1 MATQVMSDLK
11 RGSSPGLVL
20 DEIALQ
26 SKQIPDAVAVA
37 CGEAR
42 ITFAELEARSNQIA
56 NLLVRRGIGLGD
68 VVAILMDRSPLFPV
82 VALGVMKSGAAY
94 LPIDTEYPE
103 ARINFVLRDSQT
115 SAVFVDSEAR
125 SNALAGIPSLLVDTE
140 FAICQSLPD
149 RSPEVVIENGTL
161 AYLIYTS
168 GSTGQPKGVEL
179 THGAL
184 ANLIS
189 WHIKAFLV
197 TAEDRSTLSS
207 SLGFDAAV
215 WEIWPSL
222 CAGASL
228 RIPGALTRLLP
239 EQLRDW
245 MVQERVTISFAPT
258 CIAEQ
263 LMVLSWPQETAL
275 RYLLTGADTLRRY
288 APAGLPFDVVNNY
301 GPTECTVVATSGI
314 VPSESGRDH
323 PPSIGKVIDGMEV
336 HVLDENLRPVAPG
349 TEGHIWI
356 SGAGLARGYHNNE
369 ALTQER
375 FVALQ
380 REDGSEVRAY
390 RTGDLGRKATDG
402 EVEFC
407 ARADQQIKILGNR
420 IEPQEIEFS
429 LNRHPAVRSSAV
441 VATDDGRQGKQLVA
455 YLVTEEGAEEV
466 EWAEYLAK
474 SLPRYMIPS
483 VFVRIHELPMT
494 PNGKLDR
501 QALPD
506 PATSTPEPLDDGFG
520 VPQTEVEKRVNNIV
534 CHLLGLEKV
543 STRDNFFQL
552 GGHSLFGAQ
561 VIARVRDEFG
571 IELQLR
577 QVFEKPTV
585 ELLARQIEEEI
596 ILRIQGMDASSGKV

>member
-11 RGSSPGLVL
+11 RGSSPALVL
-20 DEIALQ
+20 DEIALR
-26 SKQIPDAVAVA
+26 SKERPDAFAIA
-37 CGEAR
+37 CDQSR
-42 ITFAELEARSNQIA
+42 ITFAELEARSSQLA
-56 NLLVRRGIGLGD
+56 NLLIRRGIGVGD
-68 VVAILMDRSPLFPV
+68 VVAILMDRSALFPV

-94 LPIDTEYPE
+94 LPIDTDYPE
-103 ARINFVLRDSQT
+103 ARINFVLRDSQA

-125 SNALAGIPSLLVDTE
+125 GNALAGISSLLVDTD
-140 FAICQSLPD
+140 FSICQSSPD
-149 RSPEVVIENGTL
+149 SSPEVDIENETL

-189 WHIKAFLV
+189 WHINAFSV
-197 TAEDRSTLSS
+197 TADDRSTLSS

-228 RIPGALTRLLP
+228 LIPNALTRLLP

-245 MVQERVTISFAPT
+245 MVQEQVTISFAPT

-263 LMVLSWPQETAL
+263 LMVLHWPGETAL

-288 APAGLPFDVVNNY
+288 APQGLPFEVVNNY

-314 VPSESGRDH
+314 VPREPGRDH
-323 PPSIGKVIDGMEV
+323 PPSIGRVIDGMEI
-336 HVLDENLRPVAPG
+336 HVLDENLRPVAAG

-369 ALTQER
+369 TLTQER

-380 REDGSEVRAY
+380 REDGSAVRAY
-390 RTGDLGRKATDG
+390 RTGDLGRMAADG

-420 IEPQEIEFS
+420 IEPQEIEFL

-441 VATDDGRQGKQLVA
+441 VALEDGRQGKQLVA
-455 YLVTEEGAEEV
+455 YLVTEEGADGV
-466 EWAEYLAK
+466 EWSEYLGK
-474 SLPRYMIPS
+474 SLPRYMVPA

-506 PATSTPEPLDDGFG
+506 PATATPEHLDDGFAA
-520 VPQTEVEKRVNNIV
+520 PQTEVEKRVSNIV
-534 CHLLGLEKV
+534 CHLLGLENV
-543 STRDNFFQL
+543 SIRDNFFQL

-577 QVFEKPTV
+577 QVFEQPSV

-596 ILRIQGMDASSGKV
+596 ILRIQGLHASGGRG

>member
-1 MATQVMSDLK
+1 MATQVISDLQ
-11 RGSSPGLVL
+11 RGSIPGLVM
-20 DEIALQ
+20 DRIAVR
-26 SKQIPDAVAVA
+26 SKQTPDAVAVA
-37 CGEAR
+37 CGVSKV
-42 ITFAELEARSNQIA
+42 TFGELETRSNQIA
-56 NLLVRRGIGLGD
+56 SMLARRGIGLGD
-68 VVAILMDRSPLFPV
+68 VVAVLMNRSPLFPV

-103 ARINFVLRDSQT
+103 ARIDFVLRDAQA
-115 SAVFVDSEAR
+115 SAVFVDSEA
-125 SNALAGIPSLLVDTE
+125 SGNALAGIPCLLVDTD
-140 FAICQSLPD
+140 FSIC
-149 RSPEVVIENGTL
+149 RSFPASPSEVDVENETL

-189 WHIKAFLV
+189 WHINAFSL
-197 TAEDRSTLSS
+197 TADDRSTLSS

-228 RIPGALTRLLP
+228 HIPSVLSRLLP

-245 MVQERVTISFAPT
+245 MVQEQVTVSFAPT

-263 LMVLSWPQETAL
+263 LMTLSWSPDTAL

-288 APAGLPFDVVNNY
+288 PPQGLPFEVVNNY

-314 VPSESGRDH
+314 VPSEPGRDH
-323 PPSIGKVIDGMEV
+323 PPSIGRVIDGMEI
-336 HVLDENLRPVAPG
+336 HVLGENLRPVASG

-375 FVALQ
+375 FVVLR

-390 RTGDLGRKATDG
+390 RTGDLGRMGTDG

-420 IEPQEIEFS
+420 IEPQEIEFL
-429 LNRHPAVRSSAV
+429 LNRHPAIRSSAV
-441 VATDDGRQGKQLVA
+441 VAMEDDRQGKQLVA
-455 YLVTEEGAEEV
+455 YLVTEEGGDEV
-466 EWAEYLAK
+466 AWSEYLGK
-474 SLPRYMIPS
+474 SLPRYMIPA
-483 VFVRIHELPMT
+483 VFVKIDELPMT

-506 PATSTPEPLDDGFG
+506 PATARHESWSDGFAT
-520 VPQTEVEKRVNNIV
+520 PQTEVEKLVSKIVCQLLSLDRVN
-534 CHLLGLEKV
+534 
-543 STRDNFFQL
+543 TRDNFFQL

-577 QVFEKPTV
+577 RIFEHPTV
-585 ELLARQIEEEI
+585 ELLSRQIEEEI
-596 ILRIQGMDASSGKV
+596 ILRIQAMQASGGRG

>member
-1 MATQVMSDLK
+1 MATQVISDLE
-11 RGSSPGLVL
+11 RGSTPSLVL
-20 DEIALQ
+20 DLIAERAREL
-26 SKQIPDAVAVA
+26 PDAVAVA
-37 CGEAR
+37 GGDWSLA
-42 ITFAELEARSNQIA
+42 FAELETRSNQIA
-56 NLLVRRGIGLGD
+56 HLLIRRGIGLGD

-103 ARINFVLRDSQT
+103 ARINFVLRDAQA
-115 SAVFVDSEAR
+115 SAVFVESEAR
-125 SNALAGIPSLLVDTE
+125 GNALAGVPSLLVDKE
-140 FAICQSLPD
+140 FSNCGTLPVS
-149 RSPEVVIENGTL
+149 SPEVEIENETL

-184 ANLIS
+184 ANLIA
-189 WHIKAFLV
+189 WHINAFSV
-197 TAEDRSTLSS
+197 TADDRSTLAS

-228 RIPGALTRLLP
+228 HIPNALTRLLP

-245 MVQERVTISFAPT
+245 MVQEQVTISFAPT

-263 LMVLSWPQETAL
+263 LMSLKWPRETAL

-288 APAGLPFDVVNNY
+288 APQGLPFEVVNNY

-314 VPSESGRDH
+314 VPTEPGRDR
-323 PPSIGKVIDGMEV
+323 PPSIGRVIDGMQI
-336 HVLDENLRPVAPG
+336 HVLDEGLQSVAPG

-369 ALTQER
+369 TLTLER
-375 FVALQ
+375 FVSLQ

-390 RTGDLGRKATDG
+390 RTGDLGRMAADG
-402 EVEFC
+402 ELEFC

-420 IEPQEIEFS
+420 IEPQEIEFL
-429 LNRHPAVRSSAV
+429 LNRHPGVRSSAV
-441 VATDDGRQGKQLVA
+441 VALEDSRQEKQLVA
-455 YLVTEEGAEEV
+455 YLVTEDGAEGV
-466 EWAEYLAK
+466 EWSEYLGK
-474 SLPRYMIPS
+474 SLPRYMVPAI
-483 VFVRIHELPMT
+483 FVRISELPMT

-501 QALPD
+501 AALPA
-506 PATSTPEPLDDGFG
+506 PATATPEPLVDESDA
-520 VPQTEVEKRVNNIV
+520 PQTEVEKRVSKIV
-534 CHLLGLEKV
+534 CQLLGVETV
-543 STRDNFFQL
+543 NIRDNFFQL

-577 QVFEKPTV
+577 QVFEQPSV
-585 ELLARQIEEEI
+585 ELLARRIEEEI
-596 ILRIQGMDASSGKV
+596 ILRIQAMQASDGRG

>member
-1 MATQVMSDLK
+1 MATQVMSDLEL
-11 RGSSPGLVL
+11 GAAPSLVL
-20 DEIALQ
+20 DLVAQRSKEI
-26 SKQIPDAVAVA
+26 PGAVAISA
-37 CGEAR
+37 GEW
-42 ITFAELEARSNQIA
+42 TVTYSELETRSNQIA
-56 NLLVRRGIGLGD
+56 RLLTRKGIGLGG

-103 ARINFVLRDSQT
+103 ARINFMLRDAAVST
-115 SAVFVDSEAR
+115 VFVDSEAR
-125 SNALAGIPSLLVDTE
+125 ANALADTSSLLVDAE
-140 FAICQSLPD
+140 FSLTRSLPD
-149 RSPEVVIENGTL
+149 SSVDVEIESETL

-179 THGAL
+179 THGSL

-189 WHIKAFLV
+189 WHINAFSV

-207 SLGFDAAV
+207 SLSFDAAV
-215 WEIWPSL
+215 WEIWPTL

-228 RIPGALTRLLP
+228 HIPNVLTRLLP

-245 MVQERVTISFAPT
+245 MVHEQVTVSFAPT

-263 LMVLSWPQETAL
+263 LMLLDWPSQTAL

-288 APAGLPFDVVNNY
+288 APQGLPFEVVNNY

-314 VPSESGRDH
+314 VPSEQDRDH
-323 PPSIGKVIDGMEV
+323 PPSIGKAIDGVEI
-336 HVLDENLRPVAPG
+336 HILDDQLQPVTAG
-349 TEGHIWI
+349 TEGQLWI

-369 ALTQER
+369 ALTRER
-375 FVALQ
+375 FATLR
-380 REDGSEVRAY
+380 REDGSDVRAY
-390 RTGDLGRKATDG
+390 RTGDLGRKAADG

-420 IEPQEIEFS
+420 IEPQEIEFL
-429 LNRHPAVRSSAV
+429 LNRHPAVRASAV
-441 VATDDGRQGKQLVA
+441 IAAEDERQGKQLVA
-455 YLVTEEGAEEV
+455 YLVTEDGADGV
-466 EWAEYLAK
+466 EWSEYLSK
-474 SLPRYMIPS
+474 SLPRYMVPA
-483 VFVRIHELPMT
+483 VFVKIEKLPMT

-506 PATSTPEPLDDGFG
+506 PSTAAIEYSSDGSDA
-520 VPQTEVEKRVNNIV
+520 PQSEVEERVSAIV
-534 CHLLGLEKV
+534 CQLLGLKSV

-561 VIARVRDEFG
+561 VIARVRDEFD

-577 QVFEKPTV
+577 RVFEHPTV
-585 ELLARQIEEEI
+585 ELLSRQIEEEI
-596 ILRIQGMDASSGKV
+596 ILRIQAMTASSGKG

>member
-1 MATQVMSDLK
+1 MATQVISDLE
-11 RGSSPGLVL
+11 RGSRPSLVL
-20 DEIALQ
+20 DRIAGRA
-26 SKQIPDAVAVA
+26 KEMPDAVAIA
-37 CGEAR
+37 CAESR
-42 ITFAELEARSNQIA
+42 VTFAELETRSNQIA
-56 NLLVRRGIGLGD
+56 HLLIRRGIGLGD
-68 VVAILMDRSPLFPV
+68 VVAILMERSPLFPV

-103 ARINFVLRDSQT
+103 ARINFVLRDAQA
-115 SAVFVDSEAR
+115 SAVFVESEAR
-125 SNALAGIPSLLVDTE
+125 GNALAGVPSLPVDKD
-140 FAICQSLPD
+140 FSICGSLPAGSLD
-149 RSPEVVIENGTL
+149 VEIENETL

-184 ANLIS
+184 ANLIA
-189 WHIKAFLV
+189 WHINAFSV
-197 TAEDRSTLSS
+197 TADDRSTLAS

-228 RIPGALTRLLP
+228 HIPNALTRLLP

-263 LMVLSWPQETAL
+263 LMSLKWPRETAL
-275 RYLLTGADTLRRY
+275 RYLLTGADTLRKY
-288 APAGLPFDVVNNY
+288 APQGLPFEVVNNY

-314 VPSESGRDH
+314 VPTDPGRDRA
-323 PPSIGKVIDGMEV
+323 PSIGRAIDGMEI
-336 HVLDENLRPVAPG
+336 HVLDEDLQRVAPG
-349 TEGHIWI
+349 AEGHIWI

-369 ALTQER
+369 ALTLER

-390 RTGDLGRKATDG
+390 RTGDLGRMTADG
-402 EVEFC
+402 EIEFC

-420 IEPQEIEFS
+420 IEPQEIEFL

-441 VATDDGRQGKQLVA
+441 VAVEDSHREKQLVA
-455 YLVTEEGAEEV
+455 YLVSEDSAEGV
-466 EWAEYLAK
+466 EWSGYLGK
-474 SLPRYMIPS
+474 SLPRYMVPS
-483 VFVRIHELPMT
+483 IFVRIDKLPMT

-501 QALPD
+501 AALPD
-506 PATSTPEPLDDGFG
+506 PVTVTTESSPDEFDAPRS
-520 VPQTEVEKRVNNIV
+520 EVEQRVSRIV
-534 CHLLGLEKV
+534 SHLLGLESV
-543 STRDNFFQL
+543 SMRDNFFQL

-577 QVFEKPTV
+577 QVFEQPSV
-585 ELLARQIEEEI
+585 ELLARRIEEEI
-596 ILRIQGMDASSGKV
+596 ILRIQAMQAMDGRG